1 MASKRGLQR
10 LVILGLIVVVP
21 VCVWLLWP
29 RPSDRQLI
37 LDLVAKAEHGV
48 ETKNTEEIMSCVSR
62 DYRDPTGLTRVDIF
76 RLAMQWER
84 TSEQVDVVID
94 EYELTVTPPTATGR
108 FEVELTFSQGGPPEL
123 PQRLPLTVEFAKERK
138 GVFGKAWRVNSVGGH
153 GLEKDF
159 EGLM

>member
-1 MASKRGLQR
+1 MARKRRVQR
-10 LVILGLIVVVP
+10 LVIVGLIVVVP

-29 RPSDRQLI
+29 RPSDKELI

-48 ETKNTEEIMSCVSR
+48 ETKNTQEIMSCVSR
-62 DYRDPTGLTRVDIF
+62 DYRDPTGLTRLDIF
-76 RLAMQWER
+76 RLAMNWQR
-84 TSEQVDVVID
+84 TSEQVDVVIG
-94 EYELTVTPPTATGR
+94 EHQLEIAPPTATGR
-108 FEVELTFSQGGPPEL
+108 LEVELVFSQGGPPEL

-138 GVFGKAWRVNSVGGH
+138 GLLGKAWRVKSVSGH

>member
-1 MASKRGLQR
+1 MAGKRRMQR
-10 LVILGLIVVVP
+10 LVILGIVVVVP
-21 VCVWLLWP
+21 VCVWLFWP

-84 TSEQVDVVID
+84 TSEQVDVAID
-94 EYELTVTPPTATGR
+94 EYELDITPPTATGR
-108 FEVELTFSQGGPPEL
+108 FEVEVAFSQGGAPEL
-123 PQRLPLTVEFAKERK
+123 PQRLSLAVEFGKQRK
-138 GVFGKAWRVNSVGGH
+138 GLLGKAWRVKSVGGH